1 MFKRL
6 YILKIYME
14 TLDFSNIVGFDWDK
28 GNIDKNWLSH
38 KVKPGEVEEIFFNEP
53 LLISSDET
61 HSQNESRFAALG
73 KSNEGRK
80 LFIVFTIRIIKIRTI
95 SARDMS
101 TKERKYYENYK
112 KENT

>member
-1 MFKRL
+1 
-6 YILKIYME
+6 ME
-14 TLDFSNIVGFDWDK
+14 TIDFSNIDGFDWDK

-38 KVKPGEVEEIFFNEP
+38 NVKPGEIEEIFFNEP

-73 KSNEGRK
+73 ITNEGRK
-80 LFIVFTIRIIKIRTI
+80 MFLVFTIRETKIRTI

-101 TKERKYYENYK
+101 RKERNLYEKYK
-112 KENT
+112 KENP